1 MINGMKKLFAMSL
14 AALALLAVGCGK
26 NNADDGPVTSN
37 DFVGKWF
44 IQLKGE
50 IMGAGFLAD
59 GKGQSY
65 NYETGQWETTGTW
78 SYENGILTAKE
89 EGRESKFSA
98 SLYNGKSV
106 LVMKEADDDLGNY
119 TVFFYK
125 EGKSSASDASVLQ
138 GTWDWFAFG
147 PGMPRIRFVFSG
159 SNFDLIIPVWG
170 DRYKGTFTYKDGYAT
185 MKVNEC
191 LTSRIPHGNAGEGNM
206 DYDEATGDITGD
218 WSTTVED
225 WAGNVRPYQG
235 PLVDEGDMT
244 LVCAFAVVDAKLAYA
259 AISGMGLRAELTKTK

>member
-1 MINGMKKLFAMSL
+1 MSL

-26 NNADDGPVTSN
+26 NNADETPATSS
-37 DFVGKWF
+37 DFVGKWYL
-44 IQLKGE
+44 QLKDE

-65 NYETGQWETTGTW
+65 NAKTKQWETTGTW
-78 SYENGILTAKE
+78 SYENGILTAND
-89 EGRESKFSA
+89 GDQESQFKA
-98 SLYNGKSV
+98 SMYSGKTV
-106 LVMKEADDDLGNY
+106 LVLKEADDELGNY
-119 TVFFYK
+119 TMFFYK

-170 DRYKGTFTYKDGYAT
+170 DRYKGNFTYKDGY
-185 MKVNEC
+185 VNMNVTEC
-191 LTSRIPHGNAGEGNM
+191 MTSRIPHGNSDEETVS
-206 DYDEATGDITGD
+206 YDEATGEIKGT

-225 WAGNVRPYQG
+225 WYGNVNPYKG
-235 PLVDEGDMT
+235 PLVKDNDKT
-244 LVCAFAVVDAKLAYA
+244 IVCAFAVVDAKLAYA
-259 AISGMGLRAELTKTK
+259 AVSDMGLRAELTKTK